1 MEVWKDIKGFNNYQV
16 SNLGNVRS
24 KNWGKR
30 GICRNLVPKKHN
42 RGYLFVELVSD
53 KGEKKAFLIHRL
65 VAEAFIGNP
74 NNLPQINHIDENKLN
89 NNAENL
95 EWCTQSENIKA
106 YRSNHT
112 ILRGHRKISGTPR
125 KPTRTEP
132 IYQLTLDG
140 EKIKEWENAWTIG
153 TQLGYRTSSIWECCD
168 GKRHTAYGYK
178 WQYAISK

>member
-89 NNAENL
+89 NKAENL
-95 EWCTQSENIKA
+95 EWCTAKQNTTAYFNNHIGKCKRPARNEAINQLSLEGAFLKQWGNACEIKHA
-106 YRSNHT
+106 LNYNST
-112 ILRGHRKISGTPR
+112 
-125 KPTRTEP
+125 
-132 IYQLTLDG
+132 
-140 EKIKEWENAWTIG
+140 
-153 TQLGYRTSSIWECCD
+153 SIWECCE